1 MSESKVVAPK
11 SGGFWGWILAAFTF
25 LADMWGKLPQETRD
39 KILATLIEGFDGLL
53 RSFFRRFRALEAKAG
68 QEVAR

>member
-1 MSESKVVAPK
+1 M
-11 SGGFWGWILAAFTF
+11 GGGILAAFTF
-25 LADMWGKLPQETRD
+25 LVEMWGKLPQETRD

-68 QEVAR
+68 QEVAK